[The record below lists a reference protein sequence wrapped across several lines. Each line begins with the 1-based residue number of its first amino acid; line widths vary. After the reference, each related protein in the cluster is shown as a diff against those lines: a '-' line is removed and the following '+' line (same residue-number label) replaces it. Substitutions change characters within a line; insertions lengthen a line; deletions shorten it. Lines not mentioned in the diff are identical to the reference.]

1 LFYPACADEV
11 NAIVLD
17 VGTYQ
22 VKAGYAGEDTP
33 KFAFPSVG
41 FILCA
46 LFKIKNGAPAS
57 ELWLLKPWWYQA
69 VGIEAEKEKDEEKN
83 MDVDDA
89 SNTQK
94 FRLGMQGVGVWREG
108 MEVGSPFTNGIV
120 SNWDALE
127 ALWSYTLTDQMR
139 LNAEDHPMMLTEPS
153 FNTNNARE
161 KMVELMFEKYKVP
174 GMGLP
179 CCGHL
184 EERVYCSLVFLNQ
197 SALWRLLLVHLHS
210 AVFLAKNAVLSSFAM
225 ARQTSLV
232 VDIGHE
238 NTVGKWHNVKF

>member
-1 LFYPACADEV
+1 
-11 NAIVLD
+11 
-17 VGTYQ
+17 
-22 VKAGYAGEDTP
+22 
-33 KFAFPSVG
+33 
-41 FILCA
+41 
-46 LFKIKNGAPAS
+46 
-57 ELWLLKPWWYQA
+57 
-69 VGIEAEKEKDEEKN
+69 

-94 FRLGMQGVGVWREG
+94 FRLGMHGVGVWREG
-108 MEVGSPFTNGIV
+108 MEVGSPFTNGLV

-127 ALWSYTLTDQMR
+127 ALWSYTLTDQMK

-174 GMGLP
+174 
-179 CCGHL
+179 
-184 EERVYCSLVFLNQ
+184 
-197 SALWRLLLVHLHS
+197 